1 MTIPMLAVVVAVP
14 GAERGA
20 GAAGGGV
27 PRLQLPP
34 PAPALPQPP
43 GHRPLGLDPRHH
55 RHRVRAPRRLHGAA
69 PPPRRAAGDSCG
81 GRPVRGRHE
90 AGGGESAGGRGR
102 ARLLS
107 AAATPGQLLDSTF
120 HFHTKYSKQI
130 KL

>member
-1 MTIPMLAVVVAVP
+1 MLAVVVAVP

-55 RHRVRAPRRLHGAA
+55 RHRLQSPRRLHQS
-69 PPPRRAAGDSCG
+69 PR
-81 GRPVRGRHE
+81 
-90 AGGGESAGGRGR
+90 
-102 ARLLS
+102 
-107 AAATPGQLLDSTF
+107 PGQDTQGGHLGDIAEPGGHEGSSDLNIWCNLWTFSLLTATSSCYDTDIMSPSVI
-120 HFHTKYSKQI
+120 SKQ
-130 KL
+130 KPYY